1 MLMNIAICDDEKIFI
16 ERINDGIT
24 GYFRKNDMDY
34 TVTSFTSGED
44 FIALGENVLE
54 FNLVFLD
61 ICMENSNGLEV
72 AKFIRQQSKD
82 ILIVFV
88 SAFIDY
94 SVQGYHFDALRYI
107 LKDAMLGR
115 AIEESLDTA
124 LSRIEHKNIYI
135 EEEFNEGKRK
145 FALCNLY
152 YIECIKHWL
161 YFHIYDGNAMKVYK
175 TYKTM
180 KSIEEKYFS
189 HNFLE
194 VRKGV
199 LVNPE
204 KVKNVLRYEMKL
216 DNDDIIV
223 IPKEKYMM
231 VKNSI
236 MSYREDM

>member
-1 MLMNIAICDDEKIFI
+1 
-16 ERINDGIT
+16 
-24 GYFRKNDMDY
+24 
-34 TVTSFTSGED
+34 
-44 FIALGENVLE
+44 
-54 FNLVFLD
+54 
-61 ICMENSNGLEV
+61 
-72 AKFIRQQSKD
+72 
-82 ILIVFV
+82 
-88 SAFIDY
+88 
-94 SVQGYHFDALRYI
+94 
-107 LKDAMLGR
+107 
-115 AIEESLDTA
+115 
-124 LSRIEHKNIYI
+124 
-135 EEEFNEGKRK
+135 
-145 FALCNLY
+145 
-152 YIECIKHWL
+152 
-161 YFHIYDGNAMKVYK
+161 MKVYK